1 MKVIIE
7 HVEPKVSEWL
17 FLEYRHSAQI
27 WCKEILFTNVRTAY
41 DAEKLKHLG
50 AVESRRFFEIF
61 DKNIIILDPKAEQV
75 LSPGDFNKCDC
86 LVIGGILG
94 CELMGGRT
102 KTLIT
107 DKAKKHSKNI
117 LLRNIGPVQFP
128 IDQAA
133 LVAKRIHDGKML
145 SDLDIRDGVEIVLE
159 EDNDEGEAFSRTVEL
174 PYGYVCED
182 GKIMFAPGFIG
193 YLKKD
198 WDIC

>member
-1 MKVIIE
+1 MKVVIE

-17 FLEYRHSAQI
+17 FIEYRHSAQI
-27 WCKEILFTNVRTAY
+27 WGKDILFTNVKATDDR
-41 DAEKLKHLG
+41 EILKPLG

-61 DKNIIILDPKAEQV
+61 EKDIIILDPKAEKV
-75 LSPGDFNKCDC
+75 LSPNDFKKCSC

-94 CELMGGRT
+94 CEVMGGRT

-107 DKAKKHSKNI
+107 DEAKKSSKNV

-133 LVAKRIHDGKML
+133 LVAKRIYEGKRFC
-145 SDLDIRDGVEIVLE
+145 DLDIKEGVEIVLE
-159 EDNDEGEAFSRTVEL
+159 EDDKENFSRTVEL
-174 PYGYVCED
+174 PYGYVSEK
-182 GKIMFAPGFIG
+182 GKVMFAPGFIE

-198 WDIC
+198 WDM